1 MILSRLV
8 QRAMYVKISLGKNG
22 YVVSAYGNWDLSSP
36 WAFEHSCIGGTI
48 EACLNQWD
56 KKLSIKK
63 DD

>member
-1 MILSRLV
+1 
-8 QRAMYVKISLGKNG
+8 MYVKISLGKNG